1 MARKRAREPDA
12 RLKLMVSSTVYGIE
26 DMLDQM
32 YAFLQTA
39 GFEVWMS
46 HAGTVAIYPHQTALA
61 NCLQAVRDCDLFL
74 ALITPR
80 YGSGVLPGELGITH
94 QELLKAIELKKP
106 RWILAHDHVVFV
118 RTLFDKLGCRNAR
131 ERDAM
136 LARIGFDDEQKR
148 RKLRKKHERVI
159 DDFRV
164 IDMYDAAARHDI
176 QVYQDRV
183 GNWVQK
189 FRTSDE
195 GLLFAT
201 AQFGRYREIERFL
214 KEHLASESALRAELA
229 RRPKS

>member
-1 MARKRAREPDA
+1 MGE

-32 YAFLQTA
+32 YAFLHAA

-46 HAGTVAIYPHQTALA
+46 HAGTVTIYPHLTALA
-61 NCLQAVRDCDLFL
+61 NCLQAVEDCDLFL
-74 ALITPR
+74 AVITPR

-94 QELLKAIELKKP
+94 QELLKAIQLEKP
-106 RWILAHDHVVFV
+106 RWILAHDHVVFA
-118 RTLFDKLGCRNAR
+118 RTLFDKLGCRGAK

-136 LARIGFDDEQKR
+136 LAKIGFDDEEKR
-148 RKLRKKHERVI
+148 SKLRKKHEQVM

-176 QVYQDRV
+176 RVYQDRQ

-189 FRTSDE
+189 FRTSRE

-201 AQFGRYREIERFL
+201 AQFGRYREIESFL
-214 KEHLASESALRAELA
+214 KEHLASAATVRGELGRRRES
-229 RRPKS
+229 